1 MEYGLARLASAIPRL
16 ALADCEKNL
25 DTIARLVDQANDAH
39 VDILV
44 LPELSLT
51 GFTCA
56 DLFLQTTLLE
66 RAEHALREL
75 IAHTRKLRPLV
86 VVGLPVKVGTRLY
99 NCAALV
105 SNGKLL
111 GVVPKSQHASHGE
124 YADSRW
130 FSDPSAC
137 NLQEVILAGET
148 VPFGADLL
156 FQCAN
161 YPALTAQVVI
171 GGSSCVPMSSEATVL
186 LQLAADTEQIGNAAL
201 RRRTLAAQANRDH
214 CAIVY
219 AGAGFGES
227 STDAVFAGHGLIA
240 ENGAILRETERFSAD
255 SQLSFCDIDLELL
268 EKERLHNPCVNCC
281 LQERRIISFELPKV
295 ARPLVRTVSITPFLP
310 DSAHNA
316 HLEEI
321 FTIQIAAL
329 RRRFEAT
336 NSKTAILGISG
347 GLDSALALL
356 VTVGTFDCMGRDRSD
371 IIGITM
377 PGFGTT
383 DKTYQNAL
391 RLMQSLGITWHEIP
405 IHKSVSQHFT
415 DIEHDPNIHDTTY
428 ENAQARERTQ
438 ILMDLANKE
447 NGLVI
452 GTGNLSELAL
462 GFTTYGADH
471 LSMYAI
477 NSGVPKTLVRLMVEL
492 LANSGPYP
500 ESASRILRDIAETPI
515 SPELLPPDSSGKI
528 KQRTEELIGPYALH
542 DFFLYYIIHYGF
554 APRKIVYLAESAFA
568 GKYERP
574 VIIKWLRLFYHRFF
588 SQQFKRSCMPD
599 GPKVGPISLSPRGS
613 WLMPSDAS
621 GEAWLRE
628 VANLE

>member
-25 DTIARLVDQANDAH
+25 EVITHLIDRAHDAH

-44 LPELSLT
+44 FPELSLT

-66 RAEHALREL
+66 CAEHALREL
-75 IAHTRKLRPLV
+75 ISHTRKLRPLV
-86 VVGLPVKVGTRLY
+86 AVGLPVKIGARLY

-105 SNGKLL
+105 SSGRLL
-111 GVVPKSQHASHGE
+111 GVVPKYPLTSYGA

-130 FSDPSAC
+130 FSDASEHSI
-137 NLQEVILAGET
+137 QEITLAGET
-148 VPFGADLL
+148 VPFGSDLL
-156 FQCAN
+156 FQCASH
-161 YPALTAQVVI
+161 PALTVQVVI
-171 GGSSCVPMSSEATVL
+171 GNDPSAPMPRDASVL
-186 LQLAADTEQIGNAAL
+186 LHLAADSEQIGSAAL
-201 RRRTLAAQANRDH
+201 RKRLRTEESNRDQ

-219 AGAGFGES
+219 AGAGLGES

-240 ENGAILRETERFSAD
+240 EHGTILCETERFSAD
-255 SQLSFCDIDLELL
+255 SQLSFYDVDIELL
-268 EKERLHNPCVNCC
+268 EKERLHSPRTNPLTQAHRV
-281 LQERRIISFELPKV
+281 IPFELPKV
-295 ARPLVRTVSITPFLP
+295 TRPLIRKISAIPFFP
-310 DSAHNA
+310 EGSKNT

-329 RRRFEAT
+329 RRRFEAAK
-336 NSKTAILGISG
+336 SKTAILGISG

-356 VTVGTFDCMGRDRSD
+356 VAVGTFDCMGRDRAD

-391 RLMQSLGITWHEIP
+391 RLMKSIGITWHEIP
-405 IHKSVSQHFT
+405 ITKSVSQHFA
-415 DIEHDPNIHDTTY
+415 DIEHDPSLHDITY

-477 NSGVPKTLVRLMVEL
+477 NSGVPKTIIRLMVKL
-492 LANSGPYP
+492 LAKSGTYP
-500 ESASRILRDIAETPI
+500 EATSRILGDITETPI
-515 SPELLPPDSSGKI
+515 SPELLPPDPSGKI
-528 KQRTEELIGPYALH
+528 KQKTEDLIGPYALH
-542 DFFLYYIIHYGF
+542 DFFLYYTIRYGF
-554 APRKIVYLAESAFA
+554 TPRKIVYLAESAFA

-574 VIIKWLRLFYHRFF
+574 VITKWLKLFYHRFF
-588 SQQFKRSCMPD
+588 TQQFKRSCMPD
-599 GPKVGPISLSPRGS
+599 GPRVGPFSLSPRGS
-613 WLMPSDAS
+613 WLMPSDAT

-628 VANLE
+628 VEDLE

>member
-1 MEYGLARLASAIPRL
+1 MEYGLSRLASAIPRL

-25 DTIARLVDQANDAH
+25 DTIVRLIERAEEVHA
-39 VDILV
+39 DILV
-44 LPELSLT
+44 LPELSLS
-51 GFTCA
+51 GFSCA

-86 VVGLPVKVGTRLY
+86 AVGLPIKVGTRLY

-105 SNGKLL
+105 SKGKLL
-111 GVVPKSQHASHGE
+111 GVVPKSSLASYGE
-124 YADSRW
+124 YADGRW
-130 FSDPSAC
+130 YSDASEC
-137 NLQEVILAGET
+137 TLQEISLAGET
-148 VPFGADLL
+148 APFGSDLL

-171 GGSSCVPMSSEATVL
+171 GGSSYTPMPSDATVL
-186 LQLAADTEQIGNAAL
+186 LQLAAETAQVGSGMQRKRA
-201 RRRTLAAQANRDH
+201 LAAQSNRDRS
-214 CAIVY
+214 AIVY
-219 AGAGFGES
+219 ASAGLGES
-227 STDAVFAGHGLIA
+227 STDAVFAGQGLIA
-240 ENGAILRETERFSAD
+240 ENGHILCETQRFSAD
-255 SQLSFCDIDLELL
+255 SQLSFCDVDLELL
-268 EKERLHNPCVNCC
+268 EKERLHCPHASQS
-281 LQERRIISFELPKV
+281 LQAQRIVQFELPNV
-295 ARPLVRTVSITPFLP
+295 TRPLARMVSTMPFLP
-310 DSAHNA
+310 DSAHNT

-321 FTIQIAAL
+321 FTIQTAAL

-336 NSKTAILGISG
+336 KSKTAILGVSG

-356 VTVGTFDCMGRDRSD
+356 VTVGAFDCMGRDRAD

-383 DKTYQNAL
+383 DKTYQNAI
-391 RLMQSLGITWHEIP
+391 RLMQALGITLREIP
-405 IHKSVSQHFT
+405 IHKSVSQHFA
-415 DIEHDPNIHDTTY
+415 DIGHDSSVHDTTY

-438 ILMDLANKE
+438 ILMDLSNKE

-477 NSGVPKTLVRLMVEL
+477 NSGVPKTIVRRMVEH
-492 LANSGPYP
+492 LAKSGTYP
-500 ESASRILRDIAETPI
+500 EVASQILRDIAETPI

-528 KQRTEELIGPYALH
+528 KQRTEDLIGPYALH
-542 DFFLYYIIHYGF
+542 DFFLYYIVRIGF

-574 VIIKWLRLFYHRFF
+574 EIIKWLKLFYHRFF
-588 SQQFKRSCMPD
+588 TQQFKRSCMPD
-599 GPKVGPISLSPRGS
+599 GPKVGPVSLSPRGS
-613 WLMPSDAS
+613 WLMPSDAV
-621 GEAWLRE
+621 GKAWLHE
-628 VANLE
+628 VEDLE